1 MNLYQS
7 LFKQIDDPILI
18 LKDEV
23 VLDCNKSLCDLLGED
38 FDEELI
44 GKRLECLFLSNHLSS
59 CSTILQILRSFN
71 GHCPDVEKS
80 ITLSLCTSKN
90 KKFVAD
96 VKFSQL
102 LVSDSGPE
110 TSNRV
115 HYTIVTIKPQKA
127 CLNDIKT
134 INLGGQKLDLT
145 ITSLVQFITHLFD
158 GSYVGIAVNDL
169 ISGKFIAVNQA
180 FLTPLQYNADEL
192 LGVSY
197 NDITPDKY
205 RDIDLLAFDSL
216 KKTGTFTPY
225 QKEYTCK
232 DNSRITVSLYG
243 AMVVQGLEQD
253 FIWSFIKNI
262 TDAENINA
270 NLTKNL
276 NLLNM
281 ASQQTNVG
289 AWELELANNDLQ
301 WSDEIYRIFE
311 IDKENFGASYD
322 AFLAAVHPVDRERVN
337 HAYQQSL
344 IDQKPYQIAHRL
356 QMPDGR
362 IKFVNEQCTTSF
374 DTNGNPLVSIGT
386 VQDITAANNSRA
398 ELERCPILQGSKDF
412 IGISDLEGRV
422 TFINQSGRDMTGMS
436 EDLNAE
442 VWMLKDLYED
452 SDQALLQTVMMP
464 ALFLTGRWNGK
475 LKLKNMI
482 EGGFILVDCDAFRV
496 DSILTGEPI
505 CFAAVSQNITART
518 FAELEL
524 QAYKES
530 LEQRVKDRTIA
541 LQQANLKAEQANQAK
556 SVFMSRM
563 SHELRTPLNAVLGF
577 SNLIKK
583 ELVLDN
589 VSQIGNIDEVL
600 LAGGHLLNLI
610 NELLDISLIES
621 GQINIQNDHIN
632 MGQKIQQSI
641 KSLSSSITKKEI
653 KLIVSDFEH
662 VYVKG
667 DDTRVVQ
674 VLANVLSNA
683 IKYNKHYGT
692 IEISLSY
699 AKQKTLSLIVKDTG
713 IGIEEQ
719 NIARIFDPFERVDY
733 DTYEGFGIGLPLVK
747 ELMDLMGG
755 AVKIESSLG
764 LGTTVYLEFIPSNFV
779 DNQRQSNASEA
790 PLLRAYSNIK
800 ILYIE
805 DVAANMR
812 LMRRILTKLGD
823 LIFLEAEN
831 GKLGIETAKK
841 YIPTIIL
848 LDINLPDMNGFEVL
862 KALKMFD
869 QTKDI
874 PVIAVS
880 ANAFP
885 EDINCALKQGFDDYI
900 TKPFEYN
907 QLAAKVSSFIDGRLS
922 K

>member
-1 MNLYQS
+1 
-7 LFKQIDDPILI
+7 
-18 LKDEV
+18 
-23 VLDCNKSLCDLLGED
+23 
-38 FDEELI
+38 
-44 GKRLECLFLSNHLSS
+44 
-59 CSTILQILRSFN
+59 
-71 GHCPDVEKS
+71 
-80 ITLSLCTSKN
+80 
-90 KKFVAD
+90 
-96 VKFSQL
+96 
-102 LVSDSGPE
+102 
-110 TSNRV
+110 
-115 HYTIVTIKPQKA
+115 
-127 CLNDIKT
+127 
-134 INLGGQKLDLT
+134 
-145 ITSLVQFITHLFD
+145 
-158 GSYVGIAVNDL
+158 
-169 ISGKFIAVNQA
+169 
-180 FLTPLQYNADEL
+180 LQYNADEL

-764 LGTTVYLEFIPSNFV
+764 LGTTVYLEFIVSNFA
-779 DNQRQSNASEA
+779 DNQRLNASEA